1 MDRDEK
7 KAFLNAVCKP
17 ILGALKG
24 KKMPFQ
30 SANTYMVVFI
40 GSNDKICLRLPV
52 EKYLNLSQI
61 PSANHSKEH
70 GSMMKDFIVIPDDL
84 LTSEGVLENLLNASL
99 KHVNSLKPKYNA
111 K

>member
-1 MDRDEK
+1 MDRNQK
-7 KAFLNAVCKP
+7 VTILNEACKP

-40 GSNDKICLRLPV
+40 GSNDSVCIRLPLAQ
-52 EKYLNLSQI
+52 YQNLTQQ
-61 PSANHSKEH
+61 PSANHPVEH
-70 GSMMKDFIVIPDDL
+70 ESIMKDFIVIPD
-84 LTSEGVLENLLNASL
+84 NLLISERALEHLLKASL
-99 KHVNSLKPKYNA
+99 KHVNSLKPK

>member
-7 KAFLNAVCKP
+7 KDFLNVACKP

-40 GSNDKICLRLPV
+40 GSNDSVCIRLPLTQ
-52 EKYLNLSQI
+52 YLKLSKM
-61 PSANHSKEH
+61 PSTNHPVEH
-70 GSMMKDFIVIPDDL
+70 GSIMKDFIEIPDNS
-84 LTSEGVLENLLNASL
+84 LTSEGVLEHLLKASL
-99 KHVNSLKPKYNA
+99 KHVNSLKPKNNA